1 MQKQALIYSF
11 QINAS
16 RERPHWFAAKY
27 ANRIGWHQFENSSS
41 FGWYGIIESHRIVLM
56 VLIIFVFENEIYEKE
71 LNDKNWILKIFEI
84 FRKIAFWKS
93 MNFILLLSKTSR
105 NNILYVTVSFLWHF
119 LHLFAVTI
127 ETVTSFFQTTVVP
140 KYTRSCP
147 KWTRPMIHVWKILNT
162 KQRNV
167 LDEELHVRQD
177 TSLYLC
183 TSN

>member
-1 MQKQALIYSF
+1 MPQESALIDS
-11 QINAS
+11 QRNT
-16 RERPHWFAAKY
+16 
-27 ANRIGWHQFENSSS
+27 RIGLVDINLEIHLVFDD
-41 FGWYGIIESHRIVLM
+41 IIESHQIVLM
-56 VLIIFVFENEIYEKE
+56 VLIIFVFENARIYEKE

-84 FRKIAFWKS
+84 FRKIAFSKS

-119 LHLFAVTI
+119 LHLFAVTM
-127 ETVTSFFQTTVVP
+127 ETVTSFFQTTVDL
-140 KYTRSCP
+140 KYTWSCP
-147 KWTRPMIHVWKILNT
+147 KWTRPMIHVMFSWWKLLNT

>member
-41 FGWYGIIESHRIVLM
+41 FGWYNRKSSNSFDGLDNFCFWKWNIRKGTKWQKLN
-56 VLIIFVFENEIYEKE
+56 FEN
-71 LNDKNWILKIFEI
+71 
-84 FRKIAFWKS
+84 FRNFSENRFWKS

-119 LHLFAVTI
+119 LHLFAVTM
-127 ETVTSFFQTTVVP
+127 ETVTSFFKLQ
-140 KYTRSCP
+140 
-147 KWTRPMIHVWKILNT
+147 
-162 KQRNV
+162 
-167 LDEELHVRQD
+167 
-177 TSLYLC
+177 
-183 TSN
+183 